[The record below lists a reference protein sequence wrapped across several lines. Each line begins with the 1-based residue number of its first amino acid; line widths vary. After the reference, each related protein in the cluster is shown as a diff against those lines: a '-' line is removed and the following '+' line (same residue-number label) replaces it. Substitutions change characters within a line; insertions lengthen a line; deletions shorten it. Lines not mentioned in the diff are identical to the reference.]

1 MKILSFFLVCLASLQ
16 LFADDT
22 SECYVRDNPNLSNA
36 EVRGRQERCLARIAA
51 GPAEE
56 DDSHIDTASFNELK
70 RKLRQNDFNCSTGAT
85 SAISTIMSGGSC
97 GSAAYFRKTSS
108 RNGHDRYVCSIG
120 SVNLLILS
128 EPTTDDVKRVIMEGE
143 SAGRHRVIADC
154 AD

>member
-1 MKILSFFLVCLASLQ
+1 MKTLSILLVGLASLQ

-22 SECYVRDNPNLSNA
+22 SECYVRNNPNLSSA

-51 GPAEE
+51 GPVEE

-70 RKLRQNDFNCSTGAT
+70 IKLRQDDFNCSTGAA

-108 RNGHDRYVCSIG
+108 RNGHDRYICSIG
-120 SVNLLILS
+120 SINVLILS
-128 EPTTDDVKRVIMEGE
+128 EPATDDVKRVIMDGE
-143 SAGRHRVIADC
+143 SSGRHRVIADC
-154 AD
+154 AE